1 MALKMR
7 ESEMSDQVVRVE
19 IGLDKLAGLF
29 RQGVLCA
36 TEVRCL
42 NDHSKECVWQLCL
55 NNCLQNRCQS
65 GVPTHDGALDD
76 PGKVRPLLVIGRRG
90 RLE

>member
-7 ESEMSDQVVRVE
+7 EGEMSGQVVQVE
-19 IGLDKLAGLF
+19 IGLDKLASLF

-42 NDHSKECVWQLCL
+42 NDHSKESVWQLCL
-55 NNCLQNRCQS
+55 NNCLQHCCLS
-65 GVPTHDGALDD
+65 GVAVDNCALDD
-76 PGKVRPLLVIGRRG
+76 PGEVRPLFLAGHMGRPK
-90 RLE
+90 

>member
-7 ESEMSDQVVRVE
+7 EGGMSDQVVQVE
-19 IGLDKLAGLF
+19 IGLDKLAALF
-29 RQGVLCA
+29 RRGVLCA

-55 NNCLQNRCQS
+55 NNCLQNRCLS
-65 GVPTHDGALDD
+65 GVPAHAGVLDD
-76 PGKVRPLLVIGRRG
+76 SGEVRPLRLGGHTG